1 MPCNK
6 YSCECDDSST
16 CKYKKYKPKCKAKKD
31 NCWNPYINSTPCG
44 PCGPCPPYGSCPPY
58 PCPTPYSN
66 QCGPYSNPCNPCNPC
81 YQPSCAPCN
90 QPKTYNPFMYPNYTI
105 YNSSTNFSIPSQ
117 SSAGYYIYSVNPAS
131 STPVTI
137 TLPLIS
143 SLDNCKK
150 RNFVIANSGSAS
162 IYVNAYN
169 STDTIN
175 GSNGSPA
182 SITLSP
188 GESVQFYSDGNYN
201 NWIVINGV
209 PPSA

>member
-16 CKYKKYKPKCKAKKD
+16 CKYKKYKPKCKTKKD

-44 PCGPCPPYGSCPPY
+44 PCP
-58 PCPTPYSN
+58 PYSN
-66 QCGPYSNPCNPCNPC
+66 QCGPYSNPCNPYNPYNPCNPCNPSNPC

-117 SSAGYYIYSVNPAS
+117 SSAGYYIYSVTPAT
-131 STPVTI
+131 STTVTV

-150 RNFVIANSGSAS
+150 RNFIISNSGLGTVTVST
-162 IYVNAYN
+162 YN
-169 STDTIN
+169 STDSIN
-175 GSNGSPA
+175 GSSGTPSY
-182 SITLSP
+182 SITLTT
-188 GESVQFYSDGNYN
+188 GESAQFYSDGNYN
-201 NWIVINGV
+201 NWIVVNGAPTSV
-209 PPSA
+209 